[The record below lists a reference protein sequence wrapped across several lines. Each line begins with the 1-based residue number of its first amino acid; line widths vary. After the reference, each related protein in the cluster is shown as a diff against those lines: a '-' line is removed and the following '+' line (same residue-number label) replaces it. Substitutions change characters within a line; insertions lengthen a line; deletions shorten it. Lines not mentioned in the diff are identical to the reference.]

1 MSKNAM
7 VELVLSE
14 MQANNGWESRKGRE
28 VAHANIASRVRKVIR
43 NADGTLNEGLIRR
56 TNFEE
61 LYKKL
66 VEDLDLAEA
75 PGGLTSSA
83 FPVIAGE
90 MISSVIVD
98 AYQSFPK
105 NGLKL
110 VRVVPSKRK
119 VSQIAGWKAI
129 GRLGRVNE
137 RENYPEVN
145 PPTEKWFAINNVKH
159 GGLLTLTR
167 ESLTFDQTNELIDRA
182 SQIGEEAA
190 RTQDEIILNTVTGRN
205 ADSYNPQGVATT
217 LYSGGNG
224 NLNTTNPLGTT
235 GWETADQ
242 ALTAQVDDNTG
253 KPIWV
258 FGDMPMMIVP
268 VALKHT
274 AWKLRNNDRGDLGTA
289 NLDRNPAQNAFDF
302 IIDPYAAGGN
312 TDWYYGSF
320 KRQFRW
326 EEIWPVETYTRVG
339 QDTEEGFK
347 ADVIQQFKV
356 SFYGGCGAVETRY
369 VSKNTP

>member
-7 VELVLSE
+7 VELVLAE
-14 MQANNGWESRKGRE
+14 MQANNGKDSKAGRK
-28 VAHANIASRVRKVIR
+28 IALQKIQERVHKLIR

-56 TNFEE
+56 TNYEE
-61 LYKKL
+61 LYAKL
-66 VEDLDLAEA
+66 VEEMDLEEN
-75 PGGLTSSA
+75 LTSSA

-90 MISSVIVD
+90 MISSVIID

-110 VRVVPSKRK
+110 VRVIPSKRK
-119 VSQIAGWKAI
+119 VSQVAGWSAI
-129 GRLGRVNE
+129 GRLGRVGE

-145 PPTEKWFAINNVKH
+145 PPNEKWFAINNRKH
-159 GGLLTLTR
+159 GGLLTLTK

-182 SQIGEEAA
+182 RQVGEEAA
-190 RTQDEIILNTVTGRN
+190 RTQDEIILDTVTGRV
-205 ADSYNPQGVATT
+205 ADAFNPSGVATT
-217 LYSGGNG
+217 LYSAGNV
-224 NLNTTNPLGTT
+224 NLNTTNPLGTD
-235 GWETADQ
+235 GWEAADI
-242 ALTAQVDDNTG
+242 ALTKQVDDNTG

-268 VALKHT
+268 AALKHT
-274 AWKLRNNDRGDLGTA
+274 AWKLRNNDRGELGTA

-302 IIDPYAAGGN
+302 IIDPYAASGN
-312 TDWYYGSF
+312 TDWFYGSF
-320 KRQFRW
+320 ARQFRW

-339 QDTEEGFK
+339 QDTEDGFK

-356 SFYGGCGAVETRY
+356 SFYGGCGAVDTRY
-369 VSKNTP
+369 VNKNTP